1 MALGE
6 TATGLEWLEQGWCQL
21 LEYRERRGALGWRIS
36 AFLLLFCYVFDG
48 RVGSSLYNGVGHT
61 PISCLNFPICK
72 L

>member
-1 MALGE
+1 MEDQYLSVV
-6 TATGLEWLEQGWCQL
+6 
-21 LEYRERRGALGWRIS
+21 IS
-36 AFLLLFCYVFDG
+36 FFFDG

>member
-48 RVGSSLYNGVGHT
+48 REGPRLESILGE
-61 PISCLNFPICK
+61 
-72 L
+72 